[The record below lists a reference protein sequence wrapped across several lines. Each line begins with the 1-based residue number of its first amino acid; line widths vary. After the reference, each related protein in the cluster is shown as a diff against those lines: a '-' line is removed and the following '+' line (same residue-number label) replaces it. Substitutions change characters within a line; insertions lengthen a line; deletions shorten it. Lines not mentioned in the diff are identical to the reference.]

1 MPTPSFSY
9 ESLEDAANSEPCC
22 NIVLDKEPILEK
34 PNNPFVIHKTTRR
47 GMYDKSRE
55 RTSCDWHAALD
66 KPFDVVLWNER
77 GEITETSIAN
87 IAIRVCE
94 NGKYVWKTPKV
105 ECGLLPG
112 VFRSFLI
119 SSNQNVIEDVI
130 NVEDLKRVQKVSFYE
145 CSLMFISNS
154 YFTKTGRLAD
164 CLLQFSKKVI

>member
-1 MPTPSFSY
+1 MQDFNSLDSTLFQKKITKQKIIDCLNCKVPNDGKYYRVRLLVDVDSNVHIEYTQLPNPSFSY

-94 NGKYVWKTPKV
+94 DGKK
-105 ECGLLPG
+105 
-112 VFRSFLI
+112 I
-119 SSNQNVIEDVI
+119 
-130 NVEDLKRVQKVSFYE
+130 
-145 CSLMFISNS
+145 
-154 YFTKTGRLAD
+154 GRLFASIHYFIRRD
-164 CLLQFSKKVI
+164 KR